1 MYTLFGK
8 VVTETVFNDFFTLKF
23 ELLNYITVLRNNV
36 TKINEELENTGS
48 EEIND
53 MQKDAITLLINL
65 RETLNKYRE
74 IINFMCCLSGV
85 KDKKRITF
93 YNLTTNEKYNNY
105 TPVYLLDHMTTTL
118 NKESYTKNKHNIR
131 KIISCIDDIIS
142 EILDFVYN
150 DE

>member
-48 EEIND
+48 EEINE
-53 MQKDAITLLINL
+53 MQKDALTLLINL
-65 RETLNKYRE
+65 RETLNKYRK
-74 IINFMCCLSGV
+74 IVNFIYCVSDV
-85 KDKKRITF
+85 KDKKRIIF
-93 YNLTTNEKYNNY
+93 YNITTDESYNNY
-105 TPVYLLDHMTTTL
+105 TPVYLLDHLTRTL
-118 NKESYTKNKHNIR
+118 NKESYIKNKDNIR
-131 KIISCIDDIIS
+131 NIMSYVDNIIY
-142 EILDFVYN
+142 EILDFVYT